1 MRIVWIIYLLHIFL
15 FQLGPVLPIPLRSAS
30 MVKAPN
36 NNLILIGG
44 YREDNGWNDEL
55 FELDIETMEWHK
67 MEQSLQVGRAGHIS
81 FFIPDDWTSCSTLTT
96 TTSTIPYTPSS
107 KLNLSSTIWV
117 EILMILFVLYVTL

>member
-1 MRIVWIIYLLHIFL
+1 
-15 FQLGPVLPIPLRSAS
+15 